1 MKITIKAT
9 QLDLTP
15 SIKTYIEEKIG
26 SLGRLLV
33 PFEREGECIAEM
45 EIGRT
50 THHHHKGEIFR
61 AEVNLHLPGRSLR
74 AEHAAVDMRV
84 AIDRVRSMMR
94 FEITKY
100 RAAHLMR
107 RVFRRTK

>member
-1 MKITIKAT
+1 MKITFKAT

-26 SLGRLLV
+26 SLARLIM
-33 PFEREGECIAEM
+33 PFEREGECIAEV

-61 AEVNLHLPGRSLR
+61 AEVNLHLPGKSLR
-74 AEHAAVDMRV
+74 AEHIAVDVRT
-84 AIDRVRSMMR
+84 AIDRVRNMLR

-100 RAAHLMR
+100 RAAHLVR
-107 RVFRRTK
+107 RMFRRTK

>member
-1 MKITIKAT
+1 MKITLKAT

-15 SIKTYIEEKIG
+15 SIKTYIEKKIG
-26 SLGRLLV
+26 SLSRLLV
-33 PFEREGECIAEM
+33 PFEREGECMAEV

-61 AEVNLHLPGRSLR
+61 AEVNLHLPGKSLR
-74 AEHAAVDMRV
+74 AEYVATDVRT
-84 AIDRVRSMMR
+84 AIDRVRNILR

-100 RAAHLMR
+100 RVRHM
-107 RVFRRTK
+107 FRRTK